1 MKINYTLASLLFVAT
16 FSLSSQTYGFTTH
29 NKNIEKCYEAT
40 KQITVTPSLRTC
52 NYVIKSRFSSRKNKA
67 IALHNRGVIYLNH
80 NLNDKALK
88 SFEKAA
94 RTNSKQSASMLSI
107 AQLHYAND
115 NVLLA
120 LKYVEKVLS
129 KETDNS
135 VAHKLRQQISNDRP
149 AGNLISK
156 PLVAE

>member
-16 FSLSSQTYGFTTH
+16 SSVSSQTYGFTTH

-40 KQITVTPSLRTC
+40 KQIPVTPSVRTC
-52 NYVIKSRFSSRKNKA
+52 KYVIESRFSSRKNKA

-88 SFEKAA
+88 SFERAA
-94 RTNSKQSASMLSI
+94 RTNSKQSASMLAI

-115 NVLLA
+115 NALLA
-120 LKYVEKVLS
+120 LKYIEKVLS
-129 KETDNS
+129 KENENLL
-135 VAHKLRQQISNDRP
+135 AHKLRKQINSNKL
-149 AGNLISK
+149 AGKVISK
-156 PLVAE
+156 PQIAD